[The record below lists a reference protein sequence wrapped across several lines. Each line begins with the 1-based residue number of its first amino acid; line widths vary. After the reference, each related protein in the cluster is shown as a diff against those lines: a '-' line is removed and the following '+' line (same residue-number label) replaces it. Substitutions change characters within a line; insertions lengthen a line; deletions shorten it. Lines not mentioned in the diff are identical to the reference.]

1 MITIKAEQE
10 ELVKKLF
17 KMTNTAGENAEV
29 LKKLGND
36 FLPGQFTAVCWTCP
50 GPVNQFYRRLITLF
64 EGGYQIEQPAV
75 DELQKAIK
83 EVNDYGTTTNDGT
96 GPANSDADKK
106 PKQKRSNSTRTNTG
120 S

>member
-10 ELVKKLF
+10 QYVKKLF
-17 KMTNTAGENAEV
+17 KITNTSGEGAEV
-29 LKKLGND
+29 LMKLGND
-36 FLPGQFTAVCWTCP
+36 FLPAQMAAVCWNCP
-50 GPVNQFYRRLITLF
+50 QVVNQFYRKLIALF
-64 EGGYQIEQPAV
+64 EGGYEIEQPAV

-96 GPANSDADKK
+96 GPADSDGDKK
-106 PKQKRSNSTRTNTG
+106 PKQKRSNPARTNTG